1 MELRLLKYFLV
12 LVQERNISRAAEV
25 LHLTQPTLS
34 RQMAQLEE
42 ELGAPLFVRG
52 KNIVLT
58 EAGFMLRRRAEEV
71 TSLVDKIE
79 DEFANKD
86 QVGGVIS
93 IGSGGLN
100 SFRALPVIME
110 SFRKLYPKV
119 SFKIYSNSAEYV
131 VEQLEQGILDFGL
144 LLEPVDVSKFEYV
157 RMKAHERWGLMVR
170 SGNPL
175 TRKKYITKE
184 DLLNETLVCSGRQNI
199 QGEIRAWLGDSVE
212 RLDIIATHNL
222 VTSTIMLV
230 EAGVASALLLEGA
243 VDLYDPARLV
253 FRPLYP
259 ELRMTSV
266 FAWKKVQTG
275 FGAAG
280 KFLDHF
286 KSML

>member
-175 TRKKYITKE
+175 ARKKYITKE